1 MAEYVIDEFI
11 GANIE
16 STLED
21 EVDKK
26 VSLLYDLCIL
36 CRKMG
41 ADSRERAVRE
51 MLGSCQPE
59 TQIHNSVRD
68 AVVGKLT
75 LDEILRR
82 KGYLQ

>member
-1 MAEYVIDEFI
+1 MEYLIDEFI

-36 CRKMG
+36 FRNRG

-51 MLGSCQPE
+51 MLGSCQTE
-59 TQIHNSVRD
+59 AQIHNSVRD